1 MVNGTALDDIP
12 EWLMRKPKEQSE
24 VTAMKTPTK
33 VTAPDEA
40 VATAEAAPVKAAK
53 VVKAKANGHAKPA
66 KAKAAPKAAA
76 KPAKAVK
83 PAKVVKAK
91 AEAKPAKKAAK
102 GKTKAAATERKPREV
117 NPATLDAFGFRKGT
131 IKSNAAALYA
141 KGKGATLAEV
151 KEKLKSAQ
159 FNLLTEVETRG
170 FTVEKNFVKN
180 TNGRKV
186 TRYHIVAK

>member
-24 VTAMKTPTK
+24 VTTMKTPTK
-33 VTAPDEA
+33 VTASDEA
-40 VATAEAAPVKAAK
+40 LATAEAPPAKATKA
-53 VVKAKANGHAKPA
+53 VKAKANGQAKPA
-66 KAKAAPKAAA
+66 KATAAPKAAPKAAA
-76 KPAKAVK
+76 KAAKPAKA
-83 PAKVVKAK
+83 VKAK
-91 AEAKPAKKAAK
+91 AEAKPAKVAK
-102 GKTKAAATERKPREV
+102 GKTKAAKERKPREA

>member
-24 VTAMKTPTK
+24 VTTMKTPTK
-33 VTAPDEA
+33 VTASDEA
-40 VATAEAAPVKAAK
+40 LATAEATPAKAAK
-53 VVKAKANGHAKPA
+53 AVKAKGNGQAKPA
-66 KAKAAPKAAA
+66 KVKAAAKPAVKAKPKAEA

-83 PAKVVKAK
+83 AKGKAK
-91 AEAKPAKKAAK
+91 AAAK
-102 GKTKAAATERKPREV
+102 ERKPRTL

-170 FTVEKNFVKN
+170 FTVDKTPVKN